1 MNARELLD
9 EIFKTQKVTDQS
21 GNEFKLNS
29 NLDEKEG
36 EFLKNI
42 IHDTKPSRTI
52 EVGCAFGI
60 SSLYICS
67 ELGKSQHPSHTIIDP
82 YQSTEWKNIGI
93 ENLKRAN
100 INFFELIE
108 KPSEIAL
115 PQLLSEGR
123 VFDFAFIDGWH
134 TFDHTLI
141 DFFYLNRMITV
152 GGVIVIDDV
161 GMPGVNKLMRYLLN
175 YPGYEMI
182 GNVEIGV
189 TVQRNLFDLIIK
201 SPFTLF
207 SKILPKKIKY
217 EIFASKIIK
226 SDRKL
231 KLKSS
236 MIALKKT
243 KEDNRPWNWFEEF

>member
-42 IHDTKPSRTI
+42 IHDTKSSRTI